1 MTDASVADAPLEAAP
16 VSDATVPPGA
26 APVPRVHDVAAA
38 RRPTGGFWS
47 RRATRV
53 VGGAL
58 LPLLLLAVWQYVT
71 AGGLVPPYQLPSPA
85 SVWDAAVDLW
95 QRGDLQTHVAIS
107 VQRVLVGF
115 AIGALVALVGAAFV
129 GLSRAGDVL
138 LAPTL
143 AAIRAVP
150 SLAWVPLLI
159 LWMKIGEDSKI
170 TLIAIGALVA
180 LVGAAFVGL
189 SRAGDVLLAPT
200 LAAIRAVP
208 SLAWVPLLILWMR
221 IGEDSKITLI
231 AIGAF
236 FPVYTTVAAALR
248 HVDPQLVEAGR
259 AFGLR
264 GVRLLQS
271 VQLPAVVPAV
281 MSGLRLGLAQAW
293 LFLVAAELIASS
305 MGLGFLL
312 TDSQNNGR
320 VDRILLA
327 IVLLALIGKLTDS
340 IVAVVEKQLLRRLA

>member
-1 MTDASVADAPLEAAP
+1 MTPETGPAP
-16 VSDATVPPGA
+16 VLTDTEGRPLPLQN
-26 APVPRVHDVAAA
+26 PHDSGRA
-38 RRPTGGFWS
+38 RPTGAAFWS
-47 RRATRV
+47 RRSTRV

-58 LPLLLLAVWQYVT
+58 LPLLLLAVWHLVT
-71 AGGLVPPYQLPSPA
+71 TGGLVPPYQLPAPA
-85 SVWDAAVDLW
+85 SVWKAAVDLA
-95 QRGDLQTHVAIS
+95 QRGDLQTHLAIS
-107 VQRVLVGF
+107 LQRVLIGF
-115 AIGALVALVGAAFV
+115 AIGALAALVVAAFV

-159 LWMKIGEDSKI
+159 LWMKIGEESKI
-170 TLIAIGALVA
+170 TLV
-180 LVGAAFVGL
+180 
-189 SRAGDVLLAPT
+189 
-200 LAAIRAVP
+200 
-208 SLAWVPLLILWMR
+208 
-221 IGEDSKITLI
+221 

-248 HVDPQLVEAGR
+248 HVDPHLVEAGR

-264 GVRLLQS
+264 GVTLFRS
-271 VQLPAVVPAV
+271 VQLPAVIPSV

-293 LFLVAAELIASS
+293 LFLVAAELIAAS

-340 IVAVVEKQLLRRLA
+340 VVALVEKQLLRRFA

>member
-1 MTDASVADAPLEAAP
+1 MPDASTAAPVLVTVPGSPGTGPVADAAGRPHRALNPHDGGPARAA
-16 VSDATVPPGA
+16 SS
-26 APVPRVHDVAAA
+26 
-38 RRPTGGFWS
+38 GFWS
-47 RRATRV
+47 RRATRA

-58 LPLLLLAVWQYVT
+58 LPALLLAAWQYVT
-71 AGGLVPPYQLPSPA
+71 SAGLVAPYQLPSPA
-85 SVWDAAVDLW
+85 SVWAAAVDLQ
-95 QRGDLQTHVAIS
+95 QRGELGTHVAIS
-107 VQRVLVGF
+107 VQRVVIGF
-115 AIGALVALVGAAFV
+115 AVGALVALVVAALV

-143 AAIRAVP
+143 AALRAVP

-159 LWMKIGEDSKI
+159 LWMKIGEDSK
-170 TLIAIGALVA
+170 V
-180 LVGAAFVGL
+180 
-189 SRAGDVLLAPT
+189 
-200 LAAIRAVP
+200 
-208 SLAWVPLLILWMR
+208 
-221 IGEDSKITLI
+221 TLI

-248 HVDPQLVEAGR
+248 HVDPHLVEAGR

-264 GVRLLQS
+264 GAGLFRS
-271 VQLPAVVPAV
+271 VQLPAVLPSV

-327 IVLLALIGKLTDS
+327 IVLLAVIGKLTDS
-340 IVAVVEKQLLRRLA
+340 VLAVAEKQLLRRFA